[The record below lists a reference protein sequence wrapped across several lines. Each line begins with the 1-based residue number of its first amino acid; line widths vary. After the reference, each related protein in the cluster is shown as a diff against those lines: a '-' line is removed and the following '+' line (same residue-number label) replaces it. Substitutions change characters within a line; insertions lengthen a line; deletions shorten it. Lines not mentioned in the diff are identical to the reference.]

1 MSLTAL
7 SLLVP
12 TFLVVSLTPGMCM
25 TLSLSL
31 GMTIGLRRTL
41 WMMYGELIGVGS
53 VAAASVVGVATLAL
67 QYPTIFML
75 VKLAGGLYLGFL
87 GVQLWLSRGRLAV
100 HDGLA
105 RTCCLSDFQ
114 LALQG
119 FVTAVANPK
128 GWAFCIS
135 LLPPFIDQRQ
145 PLLIQ
150 LSVMLAVIL
159 VIEFCSMVLYASG
172 GRTLNRLLQRGG
184 HVRLLNRVAGTVMLI
199 VAIWLAVI

>member
-67 QYPTIFML
+67 QYPTISCWSSLQVDYISAFLAYSYGCRGKAGRPRRSCPDLLL
-75 VKLAGGLYLGFL
+75 V
-87 GVQLWLSRGRLAV
+87 
-100 HDGLA
+100 
-105 RTCCLSDFQ
+105 
-114 LALQG
+114 
-119 FVTAVANPK
+119 
-128 GWAFCIS
+128 
-135 LLPPFIDQRQ
+135 
-145 PLLIQ
+145 
-150 LSVMLAVIL
+150 
-159 VIEFCSMVLYASG
+159 
-172 GRTLNRLLQRGG
+172 
-184 HVRLLNRVAGTVMLI
+184 
-199 VAIWLAVI
+199 